1 MRPVLV
7 LLNGLPASGKST
19 VAREWCERAESQ
31 LPLALDLDLLRGML
45 GGWRRTPVDAGLAA
59 RAVALVAA
67 GTHLRAGHDVIVPQ
81 YLRRHAFIDQ
91 LADVAARSG
100 AAFLECVLVVESA
113 TAAKR
118 LIARSAEAVARRRTT
133 DEGDVAEPMDA
144 IERDLEGFLAT
155 RPAAIPLVSG
165 PAPLV
170 EQLSRAIANA
180 RGA

>member
-19 VAREWCERAESQ
+19 LARECCERAESA
-31 LPLALDLDLLRGML
+31 LPLALDIDLLRGML

-59 RAVALVAA
+59 RAVALAA
-67 GTHLRAGHDVIVPQ
+67 IGTHLRAGHDVVVPQ

-100 AAFLECVLVVESA
+100 AAFLEGVLLVDSA
-113 TAAKR
+113 TAAER
-118 LIARSAEAVARRRTT
+118 LTARSAEAVARGRTT
-133 DEGDVAEPMDA
+133 DEGDLAGPMDA
-144 IERDLEGFLAT
+144 VEDDFERFLAT
-155 RPAAIPLVSG
+155 RPNAILLESG
-165 PAPLV
+165 PTPLV
-170 EQLSRAIANA
+170 EQLSGAITLA